1 MRLGVLDI
9 GSNTVHLLVC
19 DVAAGSAPLPAFSV
33 KKSLGLIGHLTEAGS
48 FDDSMVSHLSEI
60 IGELKTRANSNGC
73 QEILA
78 FATSAIRDASNG
90 QVVLDQV
97 IKQTKQHISVLSGE
111 DEARLTFLATR
122 RWFGWSSGVL
132 LGLDIGGG
140 SFEIAIGAGEVPET
154 AISLPLGAGRLT
166 KDFNLSDPP
175 TQKQLSAMNEYI
187 YGHLESVI
195 DQITTESGADHVVG
209 TSKTFRSLARIVGA
223 APSDD
228 GPYVKRLLPA
238 SKLKDIAERI
248 AGMSVQQRA
257 MLPGVSKDRAAQLA
271 AGAMV
276 AAAIVDLLEI
286 SEIEICPWALREGV
300 LLRHIDSLS

>member
-19 DVAAGSAPLPAFSV
+19 DVAAGSAPIPAFSI
-33 KKSLGLIGHLTEAGS
+33 KEPLGLIGHVTEDGS
-48 FDDSMVSHLSEI
+48 FDSNMAEHLSNVVQNLATEA
-60 IGELKTRANSNGC
+60 KNVGC
-73 QEILA
+73 NQVLA

-90 QVVLDQV
+90 QAMLNHV
-97 IKQTKQHISVLSGE
+97 IKKTQQPISVLAGE

-140 SFEIAIGAGEVPET
+140 SFEIAIGADELPET

-166 KDFNLSDPP
+166 KDFSLSNPP
-175 TQKQLSAMNEYI
+175 TKKQLEAMNEYI
-187 YGHLESVI
+187 YSHLEAVI

-228 GPYVKRLLPA
+228 GPFVQRLLPA
-238 SKLKDIAERI
+238 YKLKDIAERV

>member
-175 TQKQLSAMNEYI
+175 TKKQLEAMNEYI

-248 AGMSVQQRA
+248 AGMSVQQRT

>member
-19 DVAAGSAPLPAFSV
+19 DVAAGSAPLPAFSI
-33 KKSLGLIGHLTEAGS
+33 KKPLGLIGHLTEAGS

-97 IKQTKQHISVLSGE
+97 VEKTKQYISVLSGE
-111 DEARLTFLATR
+111 AEARLTFLATR
-122 RWFGWSSGVL
+122 RWFGWSSGVI

-175 TQKQLSAMNEYI
+175 TKKQLTSMNEYI
-187 YGHLESVI
+187 YSHLKPVI

-209 TSKTFRSLARIVGA
+209 TSKTFRSLARIAGA
-223 APSDD
+223 APSAA
-228 GPYVKRLLPA
+228 GPFVQRLLPA
-238 SKLKDIAERI
+238 YKLKDIAERVSV
-248 AGMSVQQRA
+248 MSLQQRTA
-257 MLPGVSKDRAAQLA
+257 IPGVSKDRAAQLA

-276 AAAIVDLLEI
+276 AAATVDLLEI

>member
-175 TQKQLSAMNEYI
+175 TKKQLSVMNEYI
-187 YGHLESVI
+187 YGHLESVV

-228 GPYVKRLLPA
+228 GPFVQRLLPA
-238 SKLKDIAERI
+238 YKLKDIAERV

>member
-175 TQKQLSAMNEYI
+175 TKKQLEAMNEYI

>member
-175 TQKQLSAMNEYI
+175 TKKQLEAMNEYI
-187 YGHLESVI
+187 YGHLEAVV
-195 DQITTESGADHVVG
+195 DKITTESGADHVVG

-248 AGMSVQQRA
+248 AGMSVQQRV

>member
-60 IGELKTRANSNGC
+60 IGELKNRANSNGC

-175 TQKQLSAMNEYI
+175 TKKQLSAMNEYI

-238 SKLKDIAERI
+238 SKLKDIAERV
-248 AGMSVQQRA
+248 AGMSEQQRA

>member
-33 KKSLGLIGHLTEAGS
+33 KESLGLIGHLTEAGS

-175 TQKQLSAMNEYI
+175 TKKQLSVMNEYI
-187 YGHLESVI
+187 YAHLESVV

-228 GPYVKRLLPA
+228 GPFVQRLLPA
-238 SKLKDIAERI
+238 YKLKDIAERV

>member
-48 FDDSMVSHLSEI
+48 FNDSMVSHLSEI

-175 TQKQLSAMNEYI
+175 TKKQLEAMNEYI

-248 AGMSVQQRA
+248 AGMSVQQRT
-257 MLPGVSKDRAAQLA
+257 MLAGVSKDRAAQLA

>member
-97 IKQTKQHISVLSGE
+97 IKQTKQYISVLSGE

-175 TQKQLSAMNEYI
+175 TKKQLSAMNEYI
-187 YGHLESVI
+187 YGHIESVV

-228 GPYVKRLLPA
+228 GPFVQRLLPA
-238 SKLKDIAERI
+238 YKLKDIAERV

>member
-33 KKSLGLIGHLTEAGS
+33 KESLGLIGHLTEAGS

-175 TQKQLSAMNEYI
+175 TKKQLSVMNEYI
-187 YGHLESVI
+187 YGHLESVV

-228 GPYVKRLLPA
+228 GPFVQRLLPA
-238 SKLKDIAERI
+238 YKLKDIAERV

>member
-19 DVAAGSAPLPAFSV
+19 DVAGGSAPLPAFSV

-166 KDFNLSDPP
+166 KDFNLSDLP
-175 TQKQLSAMNEYI
+175 TKKQLSAMNEYI

-248 AGMSVQQRA
+248 AGMSVQQRT

>member
-1 MRLGVLDI
+1 M
-9 GSNTVHLLVC
+9 
-19 DVAAGSAPLPAFSV
+19 
-33 KKSLGLIGHLTEAGS
+33 
-48 FDDSMVSHLSEI
+48 
-60 IGELKTRANSNGC
+60 
-73 QEILA
+73 A

-175 TQKQLSAMNEYI
+175 TKKQLEAMNEYI
-187 YGHLESVI
+187 YGHLEAVV

-248 AGMSVQQRA
+248 AGMSVQQRV

>member
-19 DVAAGSAPLPAFSV
+19 DVAGGSAPLPAFSV

-175 TQKQLSAMNEYI
+175 TKKQLEAMNEYI

-248 AGMSVQQRA
+248 AGMSVQQRT

>member
-19 DVAAGSAPLPAFSV
+19 DVAGGSAPLPAFSV

-175 TQKQLSAMNEYI
+175 TKKQLEAMNEYI

-248 AGMSVQQRA
+248 AGMSVQQRT
-257 MLPGVSKDRAAQLA
+257 MLAGVSKDRAAQLA